1 MLSESV
7 DGVYKFTWGEPP
19 QSGLGDDLEAT
30 KRSDTSLTNLQV
42 CICEHWWLLTRDG
55 VTESSLKW
63 HFRTLFGFNGDVRP
77 PITRKSLLWLL
88 SIFRL
93 VFFSAAKQTKG
104 QTIAAK
110 GPMTIFVLRNGSWS
124 CKDLARWF
132 IELFYFLAQIL
143 AQWLNPENQPLLSD
157 NCCGI
162 CLQFCRLVWL
172 ISPNFSFNETPKD
185 IESWDNLTFFCVH
198 PQIGVQNI
206 QSTWILGQDKFMMG
220 SPAPG
225 VEMELSLISLASVVS
240 SSDIEK

>member
-7 DGVYKFTWGEPP
+7 DGVYKFTWREPSLVMTWSRQKGP
-19 QSGLGDDLEAT
+19 TPL
-30 KRSDTSLTNLQV
+30 LTNLQV
-42 CICEHWWLLTRDG
+42 CICEHRWS
-55 VTESSLKW
+55 VTEPQSLKW

-93 VFFSAAKQTKG
+93 VFFSATKQTKG

-162 CLQFCRLVWL
+162 RLQFCRLAWQ
-172 ISPNFSFNETPKD
+172 IPPNSSFNETSRN

-198 PQIGVQNI
+198 PQIGVHNI
-206 QSTWILGQDKFMMG
+206 QSTWILGQDKFM
-220 SPAPG
+220 SRLPLSAPG
-225 VEMELSLISLASVVS
+225 VKMMLSFISLASVVS
-240 SSDIEK
+240 SSDI